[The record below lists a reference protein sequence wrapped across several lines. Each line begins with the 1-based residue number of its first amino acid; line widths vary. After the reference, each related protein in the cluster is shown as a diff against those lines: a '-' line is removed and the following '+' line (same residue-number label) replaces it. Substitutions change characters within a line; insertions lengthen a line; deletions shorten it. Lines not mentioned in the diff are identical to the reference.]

1 MSRTSRR
8 VPSAAI
14 AAILVAIPV
23 VHVFSVLIA
32 SMNTPGY
39 VTRLEPISNLALYN
53 SPYRYLAIWGGLII
67 PGAALAGVSAWVLR
81 SHLFGRRGEAGLALA
96 AVCGLGMV
104 LCGAFNYQSP
114 VHLISVVASA
124 CLTAPAIVLIAL
136 DHPAWSNR
144 PTPKAL
150 SCLWALFPAADV
162 SGTIYAMRHGR
173 LLHHYVGLQ
182 ERLSVG
188 GTLCLFS
195 LMILAAMYWWRHNDR
210 VNLTGARTT
219 MGSAPDK
226 T

>member
-1 MSRTSRR
+1 MSRTSSRI
-8 VPSAAI
+8 PSTLI
-14 AAILVAIPV
+14 AAIVVAIPV

-39 VTRLEPISNLALYN
+39 VTRLEPISNLALFN
-53 SPYRYLAIWGGLII
+53 SPYRYLAIWGGLIF
-67 PGAALAGVSAWVLR
+67 PGAALAGVSAWVIR
-81 SHLFGRRGEAGLALA
+81 SHLFPRRGEVGLALA

-114 VHLISVVASA
+114 VHIISVVVSA
-124 CLTAPAIVLIAL
+124 CLSAPAIVLIAL

-144 PTPKAL
+144 PIPKAL
-150 SCLWALFPAADV
+150 SCLWALFPVADV
-162 SGTIYAMRHGR
+162 GGTIYALRHGR
-173 LLHHYVGLQ
+173 FLHHYIGLQ

-195 LMILAAMYWWRHNDR
+195 LMILAAMYRSRHNNR

-219 MGSAPDK
+219 MGSAPDI
-226 T
+226 